1 MVGDTHLHKS
11 EKLSSESY
19 SCREFFAPWPII
31 HISDNVSAIAIN
43 ISFQEGFTF

>member
-11 EKLSSESY
+11 ERLSSESH
-19 SCREFFAPWPII
+19 SCPEFFAPWPTI

-43 ISFQEGFTF
+43 ISFQEGFTY